1 MGSQRVEQDL
11 AGRRVL
17 AIKAVTCRH
26 RKRRDYQEGSEPG
39 VLRDCFAEDFLK
51 APWRSFRVKE
61 LPRGGAER
69 MPMSAWF

>member
-1 MGSQRVEQDL
+1 MF
-11 AGRRVL
+11 
-17 AIKAVTCRH
+17 KAVTCRH

-69 MPMSAWF
+69 MPVSAWF